1 MSTDYS
7 DNNYGTQGFAQ
18 PDRAQIN
25 TSVNLG
31 GHSGAYNANQ
41 GSKHISE
48 LDIAKIVAQK
58 YAKLNQAEAT
68 TNYSG

>member
-1 MSTDYS
+1 MSTDYT
-7 DNNYGTQGFAQ
+7 DNNYGTQGYAHQ
-18 PDRAQIN
+18 DRAQIN

-31 GHSGAYNANQ
+31 GHSGAYNASQ

-48 LDIAKIVAQK
+48 LEIAKIVAQK